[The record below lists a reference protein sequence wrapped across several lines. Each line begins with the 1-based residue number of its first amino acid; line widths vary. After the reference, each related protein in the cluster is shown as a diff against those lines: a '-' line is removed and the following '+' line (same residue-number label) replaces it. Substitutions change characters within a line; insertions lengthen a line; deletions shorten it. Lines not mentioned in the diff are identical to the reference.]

1 MDELIRQAEIMGKNK
16 DMFRYDAFVGLPWT
30 AAPPLEEGKC
40 THSNNNDDCQER
52 SDMVRIAASE
62 QEIYP
67 TTIFGDDE
75 LTEEAARLWI
85 AGYEMGNYQTV
96 PDDEVPEE
104 FLSTGMLSSSSL
116 LAAKGEEDGA
126 L

>member
-1 MDELIRQAEIMGKNK
+1 M
-16 DMFRYDAFVGLPWT
+16 
-30 AAPPLEEGKC
+30 
-40 THSNNNDDCQER
+40 
-52 SDMVRIAASE
+52 RIVASE

-96 PDDEVPEE
+96 PNDEVPEE

-116 LAAKGEEDGA
+116 PAAKGEEDGA
-126 L
+126 